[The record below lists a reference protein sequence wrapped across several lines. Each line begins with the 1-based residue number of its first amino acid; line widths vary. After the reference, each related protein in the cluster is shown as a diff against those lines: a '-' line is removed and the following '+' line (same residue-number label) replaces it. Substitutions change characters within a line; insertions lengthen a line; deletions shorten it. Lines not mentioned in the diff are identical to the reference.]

1 MGRIGRLKYDNKIF
15 DLFCYYDKLSF
26 LEVKIVNGVEI
37 YFYPEIRDF
46 YHLNFMFNY
55 VDSCV
60 LNIDSKAKNNK
71 FIFGGV
77 VVGVGTILVSGVLVL
92 SNNDYKLLPKAV
104 LERTYYTMD
113 AVKGLKYDIIS
124 HTDDLKKYS
133 LDVVTF
139 DELRKT
145 LNSNEDIDDN
155 YRFYCNLFIDTLEKQ
170 FPNIDLTL
178 FNEHLKTLNIITVS
192 VDEFS
197 DEYVNGDYDTK
208 KNIIRIK
215 DGRQTN
221 AEVIFHELI
230 HCVRI
235 GFLKLND
242 VELEIDYRIEC
253 YGQTFNEAF
262 TELTANYL
270 KLNMGHSYF
279 DKTYRTYSAYG
290 SYVSILYQIL
300 KLVEDEYMIEDF
312 FNQDVNKLKNV
323 LRKYGL
329 EDLIILY
336 DIDFKSSDIRDIVF
350 DDDNQIKSLEMK
362 LLSLRVE
369 QELNKGTKI
378 DDIYDISKV
387 FYRYEEEEL
396 YAEITNAIKNYG
408 EYGYVYLNR
417 AKLEPFKLKGY
428 EYVDLYSNPNINVF
442 YNNNLVYSDTSYI
455 SLSEY
460 LEYKLYIY
468 VLVDEGLVKFGMCKL
483 ESDKYVDIITNELI
497 DSTAIMHS
505 LDRYIN
511 DIYDCNINLEIFLN
525 SDYIKEKTYEISP
538 ELQEKQK
545 VLKR

>member
-1 MGRIGRLKYDNKIF
+1 MCFI
-15 DLFCYYDKLSF
+15 
-26 LEVKIVNGVEI
+26 
-37 YFYPEIRDF
+37 
-46 YHLNFMFNY
+46 
-55 VDSCV
+55 
-60 LNIDSKAKNNK
+60 KA
-71 FIFGGV
+71 
-77 VVGVGTILVSGVLVL
+77 S
-92 SNNDYKLLPKAV
+92 
-104 LERTYYTMD
+104 
-113 AVKGLKYDIIS
+113 
-124 HTDDLKKYS
+124 
-133 LDVVTF
+133 
-139 DELRKT
+139 DE
-145 LNSNEDIDDN
+145 
-155 YRFYCNLFIDTLEKQ
+155 YG
-170 FPNIDLTL
+170 NIDLTL

-279 DKTYRTYSAYG
+279 DNTYRTYSAYG

-300 KLVEDEYMIEDF
+300 KLVEDEYTIEDF

-350 DDDNQIKSLEMK
+350 DGDNQIKSLEMK

-369 QELNKGTKI
+369 QELNKGTKS

-525 SDYIKEKTYEISP
+525 SNYIKEKTYEISP